1 MAACGSE
8 FKYGIKIKPINGVHL
23 EDCDFEVSTYVNP
36 NRSVVFKKKDEV
48 HIKKIDADTYKVV
61 VDTYN
66 SLKIGCGTVLA
77 QLKIHIPDGDY
88 QDGFRTEIYKDLCTG
103 HTLK

>member
-48 HIKKIDADTYKVV
+48 HIKK
-61 VDTYN
+61 
-66 SLKIGCGTVLA
+66 
-77 QLKIHIPDGDY
+77 
-88 QDGFRTEIYKDLCTG
+88 
-103 HTLK
+103 